1 MQHSREERHPHVTAI
16 VDKIKSEGI
25 FDALRRDCL
34 ADVDLKVYFSS
45 NSLISRFPGSILLW
59 LTVTILARGRTT
71 PFI

>member
-34 ADVDLKVYFSS
+34 ADVDLKVYFSCM
-45 NSLISRFPGSILLW
+45 
-59 LTVTILARGRTT
+59 VEC
-71 PFI
+71 